1 MSFRRYRFIGV
12 LIATVMLRAIVASS
26 QTAAAPAQSLGAIT
40 GQVTDEVDVA
50 IPGATI
56 TLEQDGTAASRATVS
71 QEDGRFSFVNVVP
84 GPFRLTVSVRGFA
97 PVAQSGVLAPGDTAT
112 LPPIRLT
119 LAAGAIAV
127 NVVPDRTEIAERQIK
142 QQEQQRILVI
152 IPNFN
157 VSYDPH
163 AAPLTPRQKFQLT
176 WKTLTDPTQFVAVAI
191 SAGIQQ
197 ARNDFTGFGD
207 GPAGYGKRYAALYA
221 TEFTGTVFGHALF
234 PALFKQDPRYFYKG
248 TGSTRTRI
256 GYAISRS
263 VVRTGDN
270 GRAQPDYSRIL
281 GHLAAG
287 AISNFYYPPE
297 NRHGVGLTFSNAG
310 LAVAGAA
317 AGDLLQEFV
326 WKHVT
331 SHTPK

>member
-1 MSFRRYRFIGV
+1 MSFRRYRFIGA
-12 LIATVMLRAIVASS
+12 LITTALLHTVVAPS
-26 QTAAAPAQSLGAIT
+26 QTVAAPAQSLGTIT
-40 GQVTDEVDVA
+40 SQVTDEVDVA
-50 IPGATI
+50 IPDATI
-56 TLEQDGTAASRATVS
+56 TLTQEGTAVSRTTLS
-71 QEDGRFSFVNVVP
+71 QADGQFSFVNVEP
-84 GPFRLTVSVRGFA
+84 GPFRLMISARGFA
-97 PVAQSGVLAPGDTAT
+97 PVTQSGVLAPGDAAS

-119 LAAGAIAV
+119 LAAGAIEV

-142 QQEQQRILVI
+142 QQEQQRILAI

-163 AAPLTPRQKFQLT
+163 AAPINRRQKFQLT
-176 WKTLTDPTQFVAVAI
+176 WKTLTDPTQFVAVAV

-207 GPAGYGKRYAALYA
+207 GPGGYGKRYAALYA

-234 PALFKQDPRYFYKG
+234 PVLFKQDPRYFYKG
-248 TGSTRTRI
+248 TGSTRSRI

-326 WKHVT
+326 WKRVT
-331 SHTPK
+331 SHAPK